1 MKFTI
6 EQIKAAPKSEKRSR
20 FSEVTQAIK
29 NFGVSVYTV
38 SIPEEE

>member
-1 MKFTI
+1 MKNGADF
-6 EQIKAAPKSEKRSR
+6 PKYIR
-20 FSEVTQAIK
+20 VIK